1 MKIRSN
7 YRPSDETLILNFD
20 FPVGIGS
27 CGFTEAEF
35 MYHMKQYNKDVKL
48 KQSILENITE
58 EINKIVV
65 EVLDSYVEI
74 DWRDDKTLELHSIG
88 QKLETDKTEELIETI
103 KKSIGGIIN
112 V

>member
-7 YRPSDETLILNFD
+7 YRSDETLVLNFD

-48 KQSILENITE
+48 EQSILENITE
-58 EINKIVV
+58 MIDDIIV
-65 EVLDSYVEI
+65 EVLGAYVEI
-74 DWRDDKTLELHSIG
+74 DWRDDKTLEIHSIG
-88 QKLETDKTEELIETI
+88 QKFEKDKTEELIKTI
-103 KKSIGGIIN
+103 KNSIKSMIKN
-112 V
+112 